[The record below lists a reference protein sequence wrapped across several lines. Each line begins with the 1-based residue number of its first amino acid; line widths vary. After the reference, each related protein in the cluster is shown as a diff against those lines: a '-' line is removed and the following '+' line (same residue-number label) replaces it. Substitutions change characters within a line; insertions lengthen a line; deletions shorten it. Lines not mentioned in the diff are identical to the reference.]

1 MTTWNG
7 IKQWFRR
14 TAKLWFAVPG
24 FFALVWMIKITS
36 FSLTPQEQKAEDPE
50 YKIYGLNFPK
60 NLNFAGEKVPA
71 HDILVRE
78 SFDREILV
86 NTYWQSNALLM
97 HKRANRWF
105 PVIEPILKKH
115 GIPDDFKYVAIVES
129 GLTNSVSPQQATG
142 YWQIIASTAEM
153 YGLEVSEEV
162 DERYNV
168 ELATEAACKYFKEA
182 YRKFGNWTL
191 AAASYNIGMGGLEG
205 HLKRQKVSTYY
216 DLLLN
221 EETSRY
227 VFRILAVKELI
238 SKPEEYGFK
247 LRKRDLYPPI
257 PTYKIYVDSSI
268 TDLAD
273 FAIKQGVNYKILKIF
288 NPWLRRSYLTNP
300 QKKKY
305 AITLPKKEYLTSSF
319 DEEATGAFDSIAPG
333 DSAEGHIYMGP
344 VMHEVDTSAD
354 KPTVHIVKEGETA
367 ALIAKQYNVDESK
380 LRLWNKLPDKEK
392 LKPGQ
397 ELVIFTGKELKKQ

>member
-1 MTTWNG
+1 MIGWGG
-7 IKQWFRR
+7 IQLWLKRN
-14 TAKLWFAVPG
+14 AKFLLAVPG
-24 FFALVWMIKITS
+24 LFALVWLVKITS
-36 FSLTPQEQKAEDPE
+36 YSLSPEENKAEDPA
-50 YKIYGLNFPK
+50 YKIYGLNFPRD
-60 NLNFAGEKVPA
+60 LNFAGEKVPGN
-71 HDILVRE
+71 DILVRE
-78 SFDREILV
+78 AFDREMLV

-115 GIPDDFKYVAIVES
+115 GIPDDFKYVAVVES

-142 YWQIIASTAEM
+142 YWQIIASTAEI
-153 YGLEVSEEV
+153 YGLEVNDEV

-191 AAASYNIGMGGLEG
+191 VAASYNLGMGGLEG
-205 HLKRQKVSTYY
+205 QMKRQKVSSYY

-238 SKPEEYGFK
+238 SKPGDYGFK

-288 NPWLRRSYLTNP
+288 NPWLRKGSLSNP

-305 AITLPKKEYLTSSF
+305 AITLPRKEYLTSSF
-319 DEEATGAFDSIAPG
+319 DEEITGAFDSVAPA
-333 DSAEGHIYMGP
+333 DSAGGHIYMGP
-344 VMHEVDTSAD
+344 VVNEADTAAE
-354 KPTVHIVKEGETA
+354 KPYVHVVREGESA
-367 ALIAKQYNVDESK
+367 AVIAKQYNIEEAK
-380 LRLWNKLPDKEK
+380 LRLWNKLADKEV
-392 LKPGQ
+392 LKPGR
-397 ELVIFTGKELKKQ
+397 ELVIFTEKNAKKK